1 MKRIYAAVL
10 VLAMAS
16 LACMQSSTPPT
27 PTKIVETA
35 LPTPT
40 KAVLAST
47 SPEPTLQ
54 NTTCVTLR
62 GAVNVRNAHGDTVV
76 AWLTEKA
83 TVCVLPDVIHG
94 RVWLADGSGTILAAC
109 VFGPQK
115 DCK

>member
-16 LACMQSSTPPT
+16 LACTQSSIPST
-27 PTKIVETA
+27 PTKIVRTA

-40 KAVLAST
+40 KAVLASK

-62 GAVNVRNAHGDTVV
+62 GAVNVRNAHGDTV
-76 AWLTEKA
+76 AWFTA
-83 TVCVLPDVIHG
+83 NTPVCVLPGVIQG

>member
-1 MKRIYAAVL
+1 MKHIYAAVL

-27 PTKIVETA
+27 PTKIVRTA

-40 KAVLAST
+40 KAVLASK

-54 NTTCVTLR
+54 NSICVTLR
-62 GAVNVRNAHGDTVV
+62 GAVNVRNSDGITV

-83 TVCVLPDVIHG
+83 PVCVLPGVTQG